1 MCPKQERK
9 SLSFYTEAELMQK
22 LIKDQIKMT
31 ETDAFGLQAFKTGF
45 H

>member
-1 MCPKQERK
+1 
-9 SLSFYTEAELMQK
+9 MQK

-31 ETDAFGLQAFKTGF
+31 ETDAFGLQTFQTEF

>member
-1 MCPKQERK
+1 
-9 SLSFYTEAELMQK
+9 MQK